1 MSLDVDQFGRS
12 TSSNNPS
19 ADDKSKKILE
29 SLSEIKQQLSDKNYN
44 PKKEPI
50 LQNKNHS
57 NKKIDEKHSSQDLEL
72 IFNKIETIERTL
84 KSIENKFAQ
93 NINFNVN
100 SGFQER
106 NNSINENS
114 LFHAFDNHS
123 RNNNMN
129 SLIVVDQQ
137 TQKGSFAKQFFTIV
151 IGMTLFAIL
160 IFGIRGEL
168 PFPEMNN
175 WIISLIN

>member
-12 TSSNNPS
+12 TSSINPS
-19 ADDKSKKILE
+19 DDDKSKKILE
-29 SLSEIKQQLSDKNYN
+29 SLSEIKQQLSNKNYT

-57 NKKIDEKHSSQDLEL
+57 NKKIDEKHNSQDLEL
-72 IFNKIETIERTL
+72 IINKIETIEKTL
-84 KSIENKFAQ
+84 SSIENKFTQ
-93 NINFNVN
+93 SINLNEN

-106 NNSINENS
+106 NNYINENS
-114 LFHAFDNHS
+114 LFHAFDSHS

-129 SLIVVDQQ
+129 SLVVVDQQ
-137 TQKGSFAKQFFTIV
+137 IQKGSFAKQFFSIV

-175 WIISLIN
+175 WIISLIS